1 MKLNQ
6 SGQSLVEYL
15 ILVCL
20 LAISSIAVVRV
31 LSKNINVQFANIA
44 RSLGGESH
52 SLKAE
57 KVDAKAYSK
66 RDFNDFMQGANS
78 EAKNSD
84 SK

>member
-15 ILVCL
+15 VLICL
-20 LAISSIAVVRV
+20 IAVSSVAVVRT
-31 LSKNINVQFANIA
+31 LSKNINVQFANVA

-52 SLKAE
+52 TLKTE

-66 RDFNDFMQGANS
+66 TDFNDFMQGANS
-78 EAKNSD
+78 EDKSSD
-84 SK
+84 TK